1 MDDTPKKPAPF
12 DPARFRMV
20 TSSSKDPVARKVV
33 TMVPV
38 NKPAKQQFVRTR
50 PGLDWRAECA
60 VVKLAGDER
69 PYIVDPSVAHFVAH
83 DMKLVQLRLGID
95 RQGNLFL
102 WPVPLPAADGAEN
115 QWNLSQRQ
123 VADLAETR
131 WIRMMSNSAIG
142 AYEAF
147 EAGAEIPEP
156 TWPGLTFAE
165 ILEIAFGH
173 GHVIDDRDHPALRT
187 LRGEL

>member
-1 MDDTPKKPAPF
+1 MDDMPKKPASF
-12 DPARFRMV
+12 DPARFRMGGT
-20 TSSSKDPVARKVV
+20 TSVEPPVRKVL
-33 TMVPV
+33 TAVPTG
-38 NKPAKQQFVRTR
+38 KPGKQQFVRTR
-50 PGLDWRAECA
+50 VGDEWRAECGLL
-60 VVKLAGDER
+60 KLEGDER
-69 PYIVDPSVAHFVAH
+69 PYIVDREAAQYVALDIKH
-83 DMKLVQLRLGID
+83 VQLRLGID

-102 WPVPLPAADGAEN
+102 WSVPLPAKDIVEN
-115 QWNLSQRQ
+115 SWNLSQRQ
-123 VADLAETR
+123 IADLAEKR
-131 WIRMMSNSAIG
+131 WVRMTSNRTIG

-156 TWPGLTFAE
+156 TWPDLTFAE

>member
-1 MDDTPKKPAPF
+1 MDGSPKKPTSF
-12 DPARFRMV
+12 DPARFRMS
-20 TSSSKDPVARKVV
+20 TSSSQDPVAQKVV
-33 TMVPV
+33 TLVRV
-38 NKPAKQQFVRTR
+38 SKPANQQFVRTR
-50 PGLDWRAECA
+50 ADDGWRTECA
-60 VVKLAGDER
+60 IVNLVGDDR
-69 PYIVDPSVAHFVAH
+69 PYIVDPSVAHLAAT
-83 DMKLVQLRLGID
+83 DMKHVQLRLGID

-102 WPVPLPAADGAEN
+102 WPVPLPAAEGPEN
-115 QWNLSQRQ
+115 LWNQSQRQ

-131 WIRMMSNSAIG
+131 WVRMMSNTAIG

-147 EAGAEIPEP
+147 EAGGEIPEP
-156 TWPGLTFAE
+156 TWPELTFAE